1 MTKDLTPDYLVSFLY
16 NETSLSE
23 SAKIQNAISLDATLS
38 AEYDAIKSAF
48 QRLPKAQF
56 RPSAKA
62 IQNILRYS
70 QQSEVTI

>member
-1 MTKDLTPDYLVSFLY
+1 MIKDFTPNYLVSFLY
-16 NETSLSE
+16 NETSSSE

-38 AEYDAIKSAF
+38 AEYDSLQSAF

-56 RPSAKA
+56 RPSPKA